1 MESVIYMFVHVLT
14 CAVQSSKKDKKGTK
28 EVKKAA
34 DAKQKGKEKE
44 KVGVAMCS
52 VQYVHVP

>member
-1 MESVIYMFVHVLT
+1 MESVIYMFLHVLT

-34 DAKQKGKEKE
+34 DAKQRGKEKE
-44 KVGVAMCS
+44 KVGVAMCY
-52 VQYVHVP
+52 VQ